1 MEKMLVH
8 LFHSLPR
15 QDCSLQDTGW
25 CLVQPRW
32 REVAGAAL
40 QELAPCPGVS
50 LDFPK
55 VGVFKASPG
64 TVPSSWL
71 SPEHLCCEGQQ
82 LGWSPLGAAVIRA
95 ARTCCPQQVLSLGAK
110 PLVRTGLLTGVSH
123 AWVSLVLTLYSA
135 ARMVN
140 VSPWLWE
147 GRDILQFP
155 WLQTS
160 DCQALVSANR

>member
-64 TVPSSWL
+64 TVPPSWL
-71 SPEHLCCEGQQ
+71 SPEHLCCEGQE
-82 LGWSPLGAAVIRA
+82 LGWTPLGAAVIGA
-95 ARTCCPQQVLSLGAK
+95 ARTCCPQQGLSLGAK
-110 PLVRTGLLTGVSH
+110 PLVRTGLLTGVTH
-123 AWVSLVLTLYSA
+123 AWVSLVLTL
-135 ARMVN
+135 
-140 VSPWLWE
+140 
-147 GRDILQFP
+147 
-155 WLQTS
+155 
-160 DCQALVSANR
+160 